1 MKKLTA
7 LILLMLAFAMPA
19 AAEEVERTL
28 KASPNGEVDVS
39 NIAGSVTISG
49 WSRDEVEV
57 TGTLG
62 RNVKELVFERDGDTV
77 NIQVK
82 VPRRGGK
89 GIESDLEI
97 KVPQNSSLEVSTVSA
112 DIEVSGTTGE
122 QELSTVSGDIETE
135 TAGND
140 ISASAVSGDIEISGD
155 KSSNETDVST
165 VSGNVTLFR
174 GSGTVRA
181 ESVSGDVLI
190 DEGIFGRADLG
201 TVNGEVVFR
210 AGLEKGGRFSA
221 ETVNGDIDVEFVG
234 DVSAKID
241 IETFNG
247 RIRNC
252 FGPEAERT
260 SKYTPGWELSFTA
273 GDGDGRIDM
282 STMNGS
288 LSICKK

>member
-7 LILLMLAFAMPA
+7 IIPALMFAMPV
-19 AAEEVERTL
+19 AAEEVDKTL
-28 KASPNGEVDVS
+28 KAAPDGEVDVS

-62 RNVKELVFERDGDTV
+62 RNVKELIFERDGDTV
-77 NIQVK
+77 TVQVK
-82 VPRRGGK
+82 VPRRGGS
-89 GIESDLEI
+89 GIDSDLTI
-97 KVPQNSSLEVSTVSA
+97 KVPEKSSLEVSTVSA
-112 DIEVSGTTGE
+112 DIEISDTSGE

-135 TAGND
+135 SAGND

-155 KSSNETDVST
+155 KSTNETDVST
-165 VSGNVTLFR
+165 VSGDVTLFR

-181 ESVSGDVLI
+181 ESVSGDLLI
-190 DEGIFGRADLG
+190 DEGLFGRAVLG
-201 TVNGEVVFR
+201 AVNGEIVFR

-221 ETVNGDIDVEFVG
+221 ETVNGDIDVEFAG

-247 RIRNC
+247 SIRNC

-260 SKYTPGWELSFTA
+260 SKYTPGWELSFTE

-288 LSICKK
+288 LNICKK